1 MGMTA
6 TRIRILE
13 NQQTGVVKKVYGAV
27 PINEAWPSKSIVAEL
42 TRQGQVRD
50 FSIVEG
56 CLNTLKEV
64 GLIKETAPG
73 HFQRVKP
80 KPTAEK
86 EAEPMTTKPLNP
98 PTKSE
103 LTEPTEPM
111 DRLAAIGARLRGL
124 SQMFLELA
132 DDIEEVA
139 LACEEKVSGNDEE
152 LAKLRQLKGLLK
164 SLS

>member
-13 NQQTGVVKKVYGAV
+13 SQQTGVAKKVYGAV
-27 PINEAWPSKSIVAEL
+27 PINEAWPSRQIVMEL
-42 TRQGQVRD
+42 SRQGQVRD
-50 FSIVEG
+50 FSIIEG

-64 GLIKETAPG
+64 GLVREVAPG

-86 EAEPMTTKPLNP
+86 ETEPMTTKPLTT

-103 LTEPTEPM
+103 PTEPV
-111 DRLAAIGARLRGL
+111 DRLAAIGTKLRDL
-124 SQMFLELA
+124 AKMFLELA
-132 DDIEEVA
+132 DDIDEA
-139 LACEEKVSGNDEE
+139 TLAFEEKASGNDEE